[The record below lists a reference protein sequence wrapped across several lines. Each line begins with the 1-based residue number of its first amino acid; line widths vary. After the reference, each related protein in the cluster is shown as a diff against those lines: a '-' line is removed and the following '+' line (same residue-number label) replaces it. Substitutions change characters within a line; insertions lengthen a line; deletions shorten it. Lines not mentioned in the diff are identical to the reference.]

1 MEVQSES
8 SMRRRVILFPLP
20 LQGHIT
26 PMLQLASILHNKGLS
41 ITVIHTNFNSP
52 NSVNYPHFDFH
63 SIPDGLSE
71 AVVSVADAVAVMTQ
85 VNDNCVEPFRDCLS
99 KLLSNVEE
107 EPIACLIT
115 DAMLH
120 FTQSVADSLKLPRIV
135 LRTSNISSFLVFAGT
150 PLLHEKGY
158 LPIKDPLSDAPVIEF
173 PPLRVKDIPVVE
185 THDPVK
191 GQHLLLSMISQTKAS
206 SGLIWNSCEEIEQDA
221 VTTLKQEFPIPIFAV
236 GPFHKYF
243 PAASSS
249 LLSQDRSCISWLDKQ
264 APKSV
269 IYVSFGSI
277 VAIKETEFLEIA
289 WGLANSR
296 VPFLWVVRPGS
307 VHGAEW
313 LEALP
318 KGFLEMLDGRGHIV
332 KWAPQQEILAHP
344 ATGGFWTHNGW
355 NSTLESIC
363 EGVPMICHP
372 SFGDQQVIARYVSD
386 VWRVG
391 LHLEKKLEKGEIER
405 AVKRLILEDE
415 GQEIRNRTMDL
426 KEKVD
431 ISLRP
436 GGSAYQA
443 LENLVN
449 CIQSF

>member
-1 MEVQSES
+1 MEIQSES

-26 PMLQLASILHNKGLS
+26 PMLQLAN
-41 ITVIHTNFNSP
+41 
-52 NSVNYPHFDFH
+52 
-63 SIPDGLSE
+63 GLSE

-221 VTTLKQEFPIPIFAV
+221 VTTLKQEFPIPIFTV

-249 LLSQDRSCISWLDKQ
+249 LLSQDRSCISCLGTR
-264 APKSV
+264 P
-269 IYVSFGSI
+269 
-277 VAIKETEFLEIA
+277 IA
-289 WGLANSR
+289 RW
-296 VPFLWVVRPGS
+296 PFLWVVRPGS

-318 KGFLEMLDGRGHIV
+318 RGFLEMLDGRGHIV

-431 ISLRP
+431 NFSKARGFGISGFREL
-436 GGSAYQA
+436 G
-443 LENLVN
+443 
-449 CIQSF
+449 